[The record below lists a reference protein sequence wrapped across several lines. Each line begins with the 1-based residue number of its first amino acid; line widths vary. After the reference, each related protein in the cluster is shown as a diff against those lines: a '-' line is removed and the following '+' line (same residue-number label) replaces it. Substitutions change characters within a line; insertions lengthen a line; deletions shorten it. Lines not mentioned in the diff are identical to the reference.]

1 MMRMSR
7 LDLVEIAT
15 ELLEIHKDIRY
26 RFKHRESTISNFR
39 METFTQLWG
48 NTSGGFE
55 TIGGCA
61 MTSQRTYVFTP
72 VSHSDENCIVYFGD
86 RFAYTVPY
94 SDAFSRDVKERTVA
108 GCSSYEERYLSTNH

>member
-1 MMRMSR
+1 MMRMNR

-48 NTSGGFE
+48 NTSGG
-55 TIGGCA
+55 CA

-72 VSHSDENCIVYFGD
+72 DNHSDENCIVYFGG

-94 SDAFSRDVKERTVA
+94 SDAFSKDIKERTIA